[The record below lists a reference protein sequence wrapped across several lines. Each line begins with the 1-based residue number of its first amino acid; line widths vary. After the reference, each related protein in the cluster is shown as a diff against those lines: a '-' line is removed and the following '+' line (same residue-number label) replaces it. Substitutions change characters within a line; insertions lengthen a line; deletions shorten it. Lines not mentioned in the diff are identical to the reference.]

1 MEMAYIFLNSDI
13 GFERDVLKYLKD
25 IPEVREAFKI
35 YGVYDIIIKLEA
47 DTVCELKELTKEIR
61 KMEKVRATL
70 SMIVSD

>member
-61 KMEKVRATL
+61 KMEKIRATL
-70 SMIVSD
+70 SMIVI